1 MIVTLLKMSK
11 KKYST
16 SFFLLNE
23 GNVKKTWDGIRTL
36 INVSKKNISS
46 PTKVVHN
53 NEIKNTNIELAESL
67 NNCFID
73 IGSTLEKKIPKSKNT
88 LIHIAVLK
96 DAATMK
102 EKGHNIF
109 LNKYIA

>member
-1 MIVTLLKMSK
+1 MNK
-11 KKYST
+11 KNYST

-46 PTKVVHN
+46 PTKLVYI
-53 NEIKNTNIELAESL
+53 NEIKNTNIEIAESL
-67 NNCFID
+67 NNLFIN

-88 LIHIAVLK
+88 LIFLK
-96 DAATMK
+96 QS
-102 EKGHNIF
+102 
-109 LNKYIA
+109 